1 MIRVVASPFD
11 TLRHGEN
18 HFRAA
23 GGLLMRDREKIDSE
37 LRLVAAL
44 LRSARHHGQPTPAN
58 QRMNDLLDERL
69 RIEPRDGQP

>member
-1 MIRVVASPFD
+1 MR
-11 TLRHGEN
+11 L
-18 HFRAA
+18 

-44 LRSARHHGQPTPAN
+44 LRSARQHGQPTPVN

-69 RIEPRDGQP
+69 RTDPVRKQP